1 MKTSDYINS
10 LIKENMEL
18 EELCKSHVKTIRLI
32 KRELTKLNNT
42 ILKKD
47 KKIIKLENESLNIK
61 TQKELDKV
69 KNELGELKEK
79 YDILQNDYNNVV
91 NENMELKHI
100 FDDIESTCD
109 SE

>member
-61 TQKELDKV
+61 TQKELD
-69 KNELGELKEK
+69 
-79 YDILQNDYNNVV
+79 ILQNDYNNVV